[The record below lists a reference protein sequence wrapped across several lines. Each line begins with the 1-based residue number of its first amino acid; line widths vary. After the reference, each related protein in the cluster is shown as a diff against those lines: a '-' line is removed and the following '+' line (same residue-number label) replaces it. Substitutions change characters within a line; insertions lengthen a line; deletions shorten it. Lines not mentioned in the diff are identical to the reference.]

1 MFGKFDLI
9 SSVSELKET
18 NDGVSESQFL
28 QVTSLADITGTSFTR
43 SNIVFNFETNGNQWI
58 DLSESFFR
66 IRMTLSTA
74 RNTVANN
81 QLLYSDGLAPAMNM
95 GGGLFNMIQ
104 CEINDRVVSRIDN
117 FVPQT
122 DALMCRMSRTKS
134 DIESNIGAP
143 LWHPEFGV
151 RQSIVCDNRPI
162 DGAADIRHKHG
173 KTYKLQ
179 DTITLA
185 GLGTSGDA
193 TFTIAAPT
201 AGPPAFTTVTITSAD
216 AANRSASSIGSRFK
230 VGDVVELSG
239 LTAQVG
245 VCRGTV
251 LSVGLPAGA
260 AGTGAL
266 VAIII
271 RAAMAE
277 NLGAAVAVNVLP
289 AGAFINIYRPF
300 DNTQDFGNA
309 GGEAFEFLWQPP
321 LSIFQVPHAM
331 PSNLRYRITLTPNQN
346 YQVACVENRSLNA
359 LVPQPPDANNYVTGY
374 KLIMD
379 QMNLYVRTYRHTS
392 TDNLRFILDLTSYN
406 CQSELISG
414 NALSQ
419 KNFDVAAS
427 TTHLIVAYQSSLA
440 GSDNSL
446 PPTKLLMNPI
456 NDAYNLDL
464 TRFYLTYAG
473 VAYPQ
478 PDGDS
483 SFFNDSNVLANTNTN
498 TGISIDYTTWPYLQG
513 LISSGSYRDSGG
525 WESYANWKSKGPCSI
540 FKTSKDERSQS
551 TRVVVNNSFANN
563 QPNRNLLLF
572 NVFKQVCEISI
583 ENAKVSS
590 VQLTDR

>member
-18 NDGVSESQFL
+18 NNGISESQFL

-66 IRMTLSTA
+66 IRMSLTTG
-74 RNTVANN
+74 RNTAADN

-122 DALMCRMSRTKS
+122 DALMCRMSKTKS
-134 DIESNIGAP
+134 AIESNIGVP

-193 TFTIAAPT
+193 SFTIAAPN

-216 AANRSASSIGSRFK
+216 AANRSAAVIGARFK

-251 LSVGLPAGA
+251 LSVGLPAAA

-266 VAIII
+266 VTIII

-277 NLGAAVAVNVLP
+277 NLGGAVAVNPLP
-289 AGAFINIYRPF
+289 AAAFINIYRAF
-300 DNTQDFGNA
+300 DNTQDFGNG
-309 GGEAFEFLWQPP
+309 GGESFEFLWQPP

-331 PSNLRYRITLTPNQN
+331 PANLRYRITLTPNQN
-346 YQVACVENRSLNA
+346 YQIACVENRSLRA
-359 LVPQPPDANNYVTGY
+359 LAPNPPDANNYTTGY
-374 KLIMD
+374 KLIMN
-379 QMNLYVRTYRHTS
+379 QMNFYARTYRHTS

-406 CQSELISG
+406 CQSEIVTG
-414 NALSQ
+414 NSLSQ

-427 TTHLIVAYQSSLA
+427 TTHLIVAYQSTLS
-440 GSDNSL
+440 GSDNSV
-446 PPTKLLMNPI
+446 PPTKLLMNYT

-464 TRFYLTYAG
+464 SRFFLTYAG
-473 VAYPQ
+473 QAYPQ
-478 PDGDS
+478 PDMDPE
-483 SFFNDSNVLANTNTN
+483 FNNDTNVSTNANTVLGNT
-498 TGISIDYTTWPYLQG
+498 IDYTTFPYVQG
-513 LISSGSYRDSGG
+513 LISNGTYREDGG
-525 WESYANWKSKGPCSI
+525 WESYANWKSKGPI
-540 FKTSKDERSQS
+540 WIWAVNKDERSQA
-551 TRVVVNNSFANN
+551 TRVQVNNSFVNN
-563 QPNRNLLLF
+563 QANRNLLLF

-583 ENAKVSS
+583 ENAKVSG

>member
-9 SSVSELKET
+9 SSISELKET

-28 QVTSLADITGTSFTR
+28 QVTSLSDITGTSFTR

-66 IRMTLSTA
+66 IRMSMLTG
-74 RNTVANN
+74 RNTVADN

-122 DALMCRMSRTKS
+122 DALMCRMSKTKS
-134 DIESNIGAP
+134 AIESNIGVP
-143 LWHPEFGV
+143 LWHPEFAV

-162 DGAADIRHKHG
+162 DGSADIRHKHG

-179 DTITLA
+179 STINAANLGATLA
-185 GLGTSGDA
+185 GEVKIA
-193 TFTIAAPT
+193 IAAPT
-201 AGPPAFTTVTITSAD
+201 AGPPASTTLAFTATTATSLIGPVV
-216 AANRSASSIGSRFK
+216 NSQFRS
-230 VGDVVELSG
+230 GDIVEVLG
-239 LTAQVG
+239 LTTQAG
-245 VCRGTV
+245 VTRGTV
-251 LSVGLPAGA
+251 LSVD
-260 AGTGAL
+260 TGVDL
-266 VAIII
+266 KTCTVTI

-277 NLGAAVAVNVLP
+277 NLGAAVASAIMP

-300 DNTQDFGNA
+300 DNTQDFGNG
-309 GGEAFEFLWQPP
+309 GGESFEFLWQPP

-346 YQVACVENRSLNA
+346 YQVACVENRSLRA
-359 LVPQPPDANNYVTGY
+359 LNPNPPDANNYTTGY
-374 KLIMD
+374 KLIMN
-379 QMNLYVRTYRHTS
+379 QMNFYARTYRHTS

-406 CQSELISG
+406 CQSEIITG
-414 NALSQ
+414 NSLSQ

-427 TTHLIVAYQSSLA
+427 TTHLIVAYQSTLS
-440 GSDNSL
+440 GSDNSV
-446 PPTKLLMNPI
+446 PPTKLLMNYT

-464 TRFYLTYAG
+464 SRFFLTYAG
-473 VAYPQ
+473 QAYPQ
-478 PDGDS
+478 PDMDPE
-483 SFFNDSNVLANTNTN
+483 FNNDTNVSANANTVLGNT
-498 TGISIDYTTWPYLQG
+498 IDYTTFPYVQG
-513 LISSGSYRDSGG
+513 LISNGSYREDGG
-525 WESYANWKSKGPCSI
+525 WESYANWKSKGPI
-540 FKTSKDERSQS
+540 WIWAVNKDERSQA
-551 TRVVVNNSFANN
+551 TRVQVNNSFVNN
-563 QPNRNLLLF
+563 QANRNLLLF

>member
-9 SSVSELKET
+9 SSTSELKET

-28 QVTSLADITGTSFTR
+28 QITSLADITGTSFTR
-43 SNIVFNFETNGNQWI
+43 SNIVFNFETNGNQWV

-66 IRMTLSTA
+66 IRMSLTNG
-74 RNTVANN
+74 RNTAADN

-134 DIESNIGAP
+134 DIESNIGTP

-151 RQSIVCDNRPI
+151 RQSIMCDNRPI
-162 DGAADIRHKHG
+162 DATLTDIRHKHG
-173 KTYKLQ
+173 KTFRLF
-179 DTITLA
+179 DTIT
-185 GLGTSGDA
+185 
-193 TFTIAAPT
+193 AASVSPT
-201 AGPPAFTTVTITSAD
+201 LLIRVTMTQVALGPPASSTITFDNGAGTVIANALAD
-216 AANRSASSIGSRFK
+216 KFRT
-230 VGDVVELSG
+230 GDIIECVG
-239 LTAQVG
+239 LTGTIATI
-245 VCRGTV
+245 RGTIAVVSAPADGKTVV
-251 LSVGLPAGA
+251 LTVRAGMSENLPAGA
-260 AGTGAL
+260 
-266 VAIII
+266 VA
-271 RAAMAE
+271 
-277 NLGAAVAVNVLP
+277 AAVIP
-289 AGAFINIYRPF
+289 AAGYINIYRSCDTTF
-300 DNTQDFGNA
+300 DFGNA
-309 GGEAFEFLWQPP
+309 GGKSFEFLWQPP
-321 LSIFQVPHAM
+321 LSIFQVAHAM

-346 YQVACVENRSLNA
+346 YQIACVENRSLNVLA
-359 LVPQPPDANNYVTGY
+359 AQQPDGNNYTTGY
-374 KLIMD
+374 KLVMN
-379 QMNLYVRTYRHTS
+379 QMNFYARTYRHTS

-406 CQSELISG
+406 CQSELVSG
-414 NALSQ
+414 SALSQ

-427 TTHLIVAYQSSLA
+427 TSHLIVAYQSTLA
-440 GSDNSL
+440 GNDNAF
-446 PPTKLLMNPI
+446 PPTKLLMNVT

-464 TRFYLTYAG
+464 TRFYMTYGG

-478 PDGDS
+478 PDADGLYL
-483 SFFNDSNVLANTNTN
+483 NDSNVVANTNTQL
-498 TGISIDYTTWPYLQG
+498 GDSVDYYSFLYVQG

-525 WESYANWKSKGPCSI
+525 WESYSNWKSKGPALI
-540 FKTSKDERSQS
+540 FKASKDERSQA
-551 TRVVVNNSFANN
+551 TRVQVNNSFVNN